1 MLSFLV
7 PEKYDAYK
15 HGLITC
21 GFGLVFIF
29 VSLIM
34 PKLGVEVDQTF
45 PWMVVA
51 AFALLFAISSSV
63 FVAFNADFNAFFFK
77 AVLSYL
83 GVILLLSLTAYFIT
97 GISIGDA
104 GFYKWIIYV
113 ISFCFLVFLSLV
125 NAVKRIVD
133 YAQKEEWNQPNLRK
147 RKQRK

>member
-1 MLSFLV
+1 
-7 PEKYDAYK
+7 
-15 HGLITC
+15 
-21 GFGLVFIF
+21 
-29 VSLIM
+29 M